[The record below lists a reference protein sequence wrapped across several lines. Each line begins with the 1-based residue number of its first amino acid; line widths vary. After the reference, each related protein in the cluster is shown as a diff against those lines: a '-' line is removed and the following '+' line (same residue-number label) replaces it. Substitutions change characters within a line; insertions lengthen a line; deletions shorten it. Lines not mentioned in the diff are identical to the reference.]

1 MISFKEFFRTRM
13 ARSFTL
19 LFAAMLL
26 LANLTVYLVS
36 GIQYSLQTER
46 QEASFVEMMRHLAE
60 WEDEATVVAFL
71 EHYGHTHGV
80 DIRYVDDL
88 GNLVYAT
95 EAFPEGVDPI
105 AIVSSEGTPLGT
117 LSIGYRQSLYGSE
130 LVWGLVFVNGVS
142 AILFVTALML
152 LRRYLD
158 RQYAILDEDMA
169 RIGIKDAEFRFRDIA
184 AVNVRYTAALA
195 AEEELKTIQAHYV
208 RLLAHDV
215 KTPLTVMKTYLDG
228 IRSGRIV
235 FDDEVNAELIAQIA
249 EIEKTVPQFIEQDLR
264 QVSIRQNVTPVV
276 REHLARLGEV
286 FRTKSMNV
294 LVRGTDMTLDIAAAD
309 LIRILEHLVFNAFYY
324 SEPGGTIEVRID
336 AALKRM
342 TVSDTGIGMSAETL
356 DAIRAGSHRAQE
368 ASRYNQKGS
377 GVGLQIVFEIA
388 ARIGAKIEIESE
400 PGKGTT
406 VTVWFDRTNA
416 AKDA

>member
-1 MISFKEFFRTRM
+1 MISFREFFRTRM

-36 GIQYSLQTER
+36 GIQYARQTER

-60 WEDEATVVAFL
+60 WEDEETVVAFL
-71 EHYGHTHGV
+71 VHYGHTHGV
-80 DIRYVDDL
+80 EIRYVDDL

-105 AIVSSEGTPLGT
+105 AIVSSEGAPLGT
-117 LSIGYRQSLYGSE
+117 LSIGYRQSLYGAE
-130 LVWGLVFVNGVS
+130 LVWGLAFVNGVS
-142 AILFVTALML
+142 ALLFVAALML

-158 RQYAILDEDMA
+158 RQYAALDEDMA
-169 RIGIKDAEFRFRDIA
+169 RIGNKGAEFRFRDIA
-184 AVNVRYTAALA
+184 AVNLRYTEALA

-228 IRSGRIV
+228 IRSGRLS
-235 FDDEVNAELIAQIA
+235 FDGEVNAELLAQIA

-276 REHLARLGEV
+276 REHLARLEEV
-286 FRTKSMNV
+286 FRTKAMTV
-294 LVRGTDMTLDIAAAD
+294 VFHGTDLTLDIAAAD
-309 LIRILEHLVFNAFYY
+309 LVRLLEHLVFNAFYY

-336 AALKRM
+336 AATKRM

-356 DAIRAGSHRAQE
+356 NAIRTGSHRAQE
-368 ASRYNQKGS
+368 ASKYNQKGS

-388 ARIGAKIEIESE
+388 YRIGAEVEFESE

-406 VTVWFDRTNA
+406 VIVWFERANL
-416 AKDA
+416 AKGA